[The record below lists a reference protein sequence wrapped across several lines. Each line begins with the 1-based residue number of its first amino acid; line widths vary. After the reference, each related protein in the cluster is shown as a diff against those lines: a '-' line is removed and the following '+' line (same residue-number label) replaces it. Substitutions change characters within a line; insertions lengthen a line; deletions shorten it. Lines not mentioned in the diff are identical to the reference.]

1 MAGLRSAA
9 GNIAR
14 GLYPG
19 LDEAIWN
26 RQRDR
31 QLTQEGFAPSRTA
44 QAKPFRERPA
54 HIVVVPPDG
63 PGRPSWGPGHRN
75 FYYEAAQSARER
87 WGAASV
93 SVLEVA
99 EGASSATWQS
109 KLLELVH
116 DTQATHILT
125 HIEGDP
131 TSADAWTWDSMWSR
145 LHSTWD
151 GALLGVMFDSA
162 FTWISAKSRRLARMS
177 PQFMVVDI
185 CMPMDGVMVKG
196 RPEVGPVNMP
206 VSDESLAL
214 LDARLEGIEPTSQ
227 VSFIGAL
234 YPYRQQLIDSIRS
247 RGIDVAVNPHRRDVT
262 VTFEQSRAD
271 QPGWLDYMAGLAA
284 SSMTINF
291 SRSSAGDF
299 EQLKTRVIEA
309 TLAGALLL
317 TDDKDRTRL
326 FFEPEVDYA
335 YFPNIDALPDVIESW
350 LADLERLVLGR
361 RSAQGKARELAR
373 TNFWNGIHQGL
384 AQRALPSLPP
394 PN

>member
-1 MAGLRSAA
+1 MAEL
-9 GNIAR
+9 AR

-31 QLTQEGFAPSRTA
+31 QLKSEGIAPTRTTQTT
-44 QAKPFRERPA
+44 PFRERPP

-75 FYYEAAQSARER
+75 FYYEAAQSAKER
-87 WGAASV
+87 WGEQSV

-99 EGASSATWQS
+99 AGASADTWQS
-109 KLLELVH
+109 KLLDLVH
-116 DTQATHILT
+116 DTHATHILT

-131 TSADAWTWDSMWSR
+131 TSAEAWTWDSMWSR
-145 LHSTWD
+145 LHPTWD

-185 CMPMDGVMVKG
+185 CMPMDGVMVRN

-206 VSDESLAL
+206 VSDQSLAL
-214 LDARLEGIEPTSQ
+214 LDARLEGLEGIEPISQ

-247 RGIDVAVNPHRRDVT
+247 RGIDVAVNPHRPDVT

-291 SRSSAGDF
+291 SRSSAGEF

-309 TLAGALLL
+309 TLAGTLLL

-335 YFPNIDALPDVIESW
+335 YFPNVDALPDVIESW
-350 LADLERLVLGR
+350 L
-361 RSAQGKARELAR
+361 
-373 TNFWNGIHQGL
+373 
-384 AQRALPSLPP
+384 
-394 PN
+394 